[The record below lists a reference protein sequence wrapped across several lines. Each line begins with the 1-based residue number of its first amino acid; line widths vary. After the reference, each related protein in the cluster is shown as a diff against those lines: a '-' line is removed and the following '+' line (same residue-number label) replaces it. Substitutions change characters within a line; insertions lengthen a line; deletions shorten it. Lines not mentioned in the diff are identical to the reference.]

1 MALTAV
7 TPTVYPVRRTAL
19 LLVAGMA
26 LLYTA
31 VQLAAAMATIT
42 FALVTGYTAGIGFA
56 PALFLVTGA
65 LAALPAG
72 RAMDR
77 FGRMP
82 VLAAGFLTGASGAFA
97 IAFAAARLQ
106 AIPLVLGL
114 MLLGAGNGTV
124 MLLRLAAA
132 DLFPPAHRARGIGR
146 VLMGAV
152 VGALLG
158 PVVFAPLFAGKALNA
173 AAMVLPWIVAGGFL
187 LLGAVAM
194 RAVRPDPRMAARSYA
209 PASFGAGP
217 TERAGERTGAAPA
230 AGINLRAILR
240 RPGVLPAM
248 IATQASVAVMVALM
262 TLAGYV
268 MVGHGHDQ
276 HAVFPAIAAHFVGMF
291 GLMPMVGA
299 LIDRIGRTRA
309 LTLGLIVL
317 AISTLALWAFTGA
330 IGAALAMFGI
340 GLGWNFAYVAATAE
354 LVDRTAAHERGR
366 VLGVTDLVAG
376 LSGALLAV
384 LGGYGLHS
392 VGLAAVCGIA
402 ALFALAPAVWIWRR
416 PPVAV
421 AIPQ

>member
-1 MALTAV
+1 MTATAAP
-7 TPTVYPVRRTAL
+7 TPPCYPVRRTAL
-19 LLVAGMA
+19 LLAAGMA
-26 LLYTA
+26 LLYA
-31 VQLAAAMATIT
+31 AIQLAAAMATLT
-42 FALVTGYTAGIGFA
+42 FALVTGYSAGIGFA

-82 VLAAGFLTGASGAFA
+82 VLAVGFLVGASGAFA

-106 AIPLVLGL
+106 IVPLVLGL
-114 MLLGAGNGTV
+114 MLLGAGNGSV

-132 DLFPPAHRARGIGR
+132 DLFPPARRARGIGL

-158 PVVFAPLFAGKALNA
+158 PAVFMPLFAGKALNA

-187 LLGAVAM
+187 LLGAGAM
-194 RAVRPDPRMAARSYA
+194 WAVRPDPRVAARAYA
-209 PASFGAGP
+209 PASAGGSP
-217 TERAGERTGAAPA
+217 ATTASLRT
-230 AGINLRAILR
+230 ILR
-240 RPGVLPAM
+240 RPGVLPAI

-268 MVGHGHDQ
+268 MIGHGHHQ

-291 GLMPMVGA
+291 GFMLVVGA
-299 LIDRIGRTRA
+299 LIDRIGRQRA
-309 LTLGLIVL
+309 LTLGLVVL
-317 AISTLALWAFTGA
+317 AFSTLALWGFTGA
-330 IGAALAMFGI
+330 VGAAVAMFGI

-366 VLGVTDLVAG
+366 VLGLTDLIAG
-376 LSGALLAV
+376 VSGATLAV

-392 VGLAAVCGIA
+392 VGLAAVCIVA
-402 ALFALAPAVWIWRR
+402 ALLALAPALWIWRR
-416 PPVAV
+416 SA
-421 AIPQ
+421 AALATAQ